1 MSTMA
6 LVLMALVLGW
16 LTTLS
21 LVRDL
26 TRVELTDFTIAAS
39 GALAEALLLPRVGFE
54 VWGEYG
60 LRLST
65 LATME
70 AAALLTL
77 IAANLARGRG
87 IRAGAL
93 LSAVCP
99 AHHAAVTVGHNA
111 VKGTRIGIEHQ
122 GEELAI
128 PFPQG

>member
-6 LVLMALVLGW
+6 IVLMALVLGW
-16 LTTLS
+16 LSTLC

-26 TRVELTDFTIAAS
+26 VRVKLTDFAIAAS
-39 GALAEALLLPRVGFE
+39 GALVMALLLPRVGFE

-60 LRLST
+60 MRLST

-77 IAANLARGRG
+77 VTANLARGRG
-87 IRAGAL
+87 IRGGAL
-93 LSAVCP
+93 LAAVRP
-99 AHHAAVTVGHNA
+99 AHHAAVTVGHDA

-122 GEELAI
+122 GKELSI
-128 PFPQG
+128 PFPQR

>member
-6 LVLMALVLGW
+6 VGLMALVLGW
-16 LTTLS
+16 LSTLA
-21 LVRDL
+21 LVRDV

-39 GALAEALLLPRVGFE
+39 GALATALLLPRVGFE

-60 LRLST
+60 LRLPT
-65 LATME
+65 LATMG

-77 IAANLARGRG
+77 VTANLARGRG

-99 AHHAAVTVGHNA
+99 AHHAAMAVGHDTM
-111 VKGTRIGIEHQ
+111 KGTRIGIEHQ
-122 GEELAI
+122 GEEVAI

>member
-1 MSTMA
+1 MSTA
-6 LVLMALVLGW
+6 AIVLIALVLGW
-16 LTTLS
+16 LGTLS
-21 LVRDL
+21 LARDV
-26 TRVELTDFTIAAS
+26 TRVELIDFTIATS
-39 GALAEALLLPRVGFE
+39 GALATALLLPRVGFE

-60 LRLST
+60 LRLSA

-77 IAANLARGRG
+77 VTANLARGRG

-99 AHHAAVTVGHNA
+99 AHHAAVTVGHDA
-111 VKGTRIGIEHQ
+111 VKGTRIGVEHQ

>member
-6 LVLMALVLGW
+6 VVLMALVLGW
-16 LTTLS
+16 LSTLF
-21 LVRDL
+21 LVRDV

-39 GALAEALLLPRVGFE
+39 GALATALLLPRVGFE

-65 LATME
+65 LATMG
-70 AAALLTL
+70 AAAVLTL
-77 IAANLARGRG
+77 VTANLARGRG
-87 IRAGAL
+87 IRAGL
-93 LSAVCP
+93 TAVCP
-99 AHHAAVTVGHNA
+99 AHHAAATVRHDA

-122 GEELAI
+122 GEEVAI